1 MRYASAEAFRSALDQ
16 RLKNQAA
23 ETGTALVRLRKSV
36 AFDRFLARLAQVASG
51 RWVLKG
57 ALALDFRLGSATRT
71 TKDIDLGRLDDE
83 QAATEDF
90 FAAQALDLGDFF
102 TFAVQRTP
110 ALDAA
115 AGFSAVR
122 YRVQAELAGRRF
134 EEFPIDVAFS
144 DPLAWR
150 PDCLDGTKLLGFA
163 GIARIELPVLPI
175 EQHVAE
181 KLHAYTRLKAR
192 TTEPARARRISS
204 TSFSSSSPRRSMAAR
219 CIPRSRPPSPHAP
232 CRLFRPPSRLRRPN
246 GAAPTPSWPRPS
258 GCHPNSTR
266 LTGMPPHCS
275 TPCCG
280 VDRWARG
287 SLGAALGARPH
298 RPHPLG
304 HTSRRPRGS

>member
-23 ETGTALVRLRKSV
+23 ETGTAPARLRKSV

-134 EEFPIDVAFS
+134 EEFPGRRLLR
-144 DPLAWR
+144 PPRLAAGLPGR
-150 PDCLDGTKLLGFA
+150 HQTARVRRHRANRAAGTPD
-163 GIARIELPVLPI
+163 R
-175 EQHVAE
+175 
-181 KLHAYTRLKAR
+181 AR
-192 TTEPARARRISS
+192 TS
-204 TSFSSSSPRRSMAAR
+204 TRCRSPRCAR
-219 CIPRSRPPSPHAP
+219 TGCSP
-232 CRLFRPPSRLRRPN
+232 
-246 GAAPTPSWPRPS
+246 T
-258 GCHPNSTR
+258 
-266 LTGMPPHCS
+266 
-275 TPCCG
+275 
-280 VDRWARG
+280 
-287 SLGAALGARPH
+287 
-298 RPHPLG
+298 
-304 HTSRRPRGS
+304 